1 VIIMDPRFRHGPL
14 IPHSQIVTAIA
25 LMMAMTMVNA
35 GEQAATPSPKIS
47 APVVEPAGGGV
58 GSIDMLVKDALDGS
72 SGAISTLRTAA
83 LNVDDRSAMAILDK
97 VRATR
102 ASRSSAVAA
111 CFVRHRE
118 AWVQRTAI
126 STIAKLGADSPETI
140 DLLVKT
146 IVDAQPLVA
155 QAAADALSDLRDA
168 RSWPA
173 LMDLLNAKE
182 PNQVRL
188 ALDSLQRQTK
198 QRLPAEHGPWEDW
211 YRARKADEEAQ
222 FTRYQG
228 MLADPT
234 GGNGATAVDGL
245 ASLQL
250 MRDQATA
257 VLISLVDHP
266 DAAVRTHVEHHLR
279 QWTGTIGTESLTA
292 AVERAQDHAVAPP
305 SPPPAIVVAKAAPL
319 AAVSGPT
326 AAAPGF
332 FETTYGMLLIV
343 TICSTILGTL
353 LWFLRTPAGKVVQH
367 ATQQLTKRIA
377 RTRVAVMVSNGTKRI
392 AKHIP
397 GPVRS
402 MTRRFTA
409 PAKVVANH
417 LANET
422 QRMLNPHKPK

>member
-1 VIIMDPRFRHGPL
+1 MTMDPRIRHESFNARRRFLATIALVSAMTVATATAEEPVAK
-14 IPHSQIVTAIA
+14 PPKAIA
-25 LMMAMTMVNA
+25 AS
-35 GEQAATPSPKIS
+35 AA
-47 APVVEPAGGGV
+47 EPTGGGI
-58 GSIDMLVKDALDGS
+58 GSIDMLVKDALAGN
-72 SGAISTLRTAA
+72 SGAVNTLRTAA

-126 STIAKLGADSPETI
+126 GTIAKLGADSPETI

-146 IVDAQPLVA
+146 LVDGQSLVA

-173 LMDLLNAKE
+173 LFDLLNAKD

-188 ALDSLQRQTK
+188 AHESLQRQTK
-198 QRLPAEHGPWEDW
+198 QKLPAERGPWEDW

-228 MLADPT
+228 MLADSKS
-234 GGNGATAVDGL
+234 GNASTAIDGL

-250 MRDQATA
+250 MRDQATS
-257 VLISLVDHP
+257 VLVSLVNHP
-266 DAAVRTHVEHHLR
+266 DEQVRAQVEHHLR
-279 QWTGTIGTESLTA
+279 QWTGTIGSESLAA
-292 AVERAQDHAVAPP
+292 AVDRAQDHAVAA
-305 SPPPAIVVAKAAPL
+305 PPPPVTVAIAAPMET
-319 AAVSGPT
+319 AAIGPT
-326 AAAPGF
+326 VAAPGF

-343 TICSTILGTL
+343 TVCSAALALL
-353 LWFLRTPAGKVVQH
+353 LWFLRTPVGKVVQH

-377 RTRVAVMVSNGTKRI
+377 KSRVVVMVSNGTKRI
-392 AKHIP
+392 ARHIP
-397 GPVRS
+397 GPVKA
-402 MTRRFTA
+402 MTKRFTA
-409 PAKVVANH
+409 PAKAVGTH